1 MRGWHTKGTC
11 HQPFSNRCP
20 IRILIIEDDA
30 ALARSISALLRAGG
44 HAVDHVATGE
54 DALAV
59 IGSEPYALAILDV
72 GLPDID
78 GFTVLAE
85 LRRRGARTP
94 VLMLTARDALD
105 DRVRG
110 LDLGADDY
118 LRKPFEPEELEARV
132 RALGRRRGGD
142 PTPQLVVGA
151 LTINRSTGM
160 ADIAGRSLDLRRRE
174 LAVLDA
180 LATRA
185 GQVVPRELLIGEVF
199 GFDEPMGGNAIEVH
213 VTRLRGK
220 LAPDGPGIRTVR
232 GVGYMLDAD

>member
-1 MRGWHTKGTC
+1 M
-11 HQPFSNRCP
+11 
-20 IRILIIEDDA
+20 IEDDA

-44 HAVDHVATGE
+44 HAVDHVASGE

-59 IGSEPYALAILDV
+59 VGSEPYALVILDV

-78 GFTVLAE
+78 GFAVLAE
-85 LRRRGARTP
+85 LRRRGDKVA
-94 VLMLTARDALD
+94 VMMLTARDALD

-118 LRKPFEPEELEARV
+118 LRKPFDPEELEARV

-142 PTPQLVVGA
+142 PTPELSVGT
-151 LTINRSTGM
+151 LTIHRSTGV
-160 ADIAGRSLDLRRRE
+160 AEVAGRPLDLRRRE
-174 LAVLDA
+174 LAVLEA

-199 GFDEPMGGNAIEVH
+199 GFDEPVGGNAIEVH

-232 GVGYMLDAD
+232 GVGYMLDAG

>member
-1 MRGWHTKGTC
+1 M
-11 HQPFSNRCP
+11 
-20 IRILIIEDDA
+20 IEDDA

-54 DALAV
+54 DALSV
-59 IGSEPYALAILDV
+59 VGSEPYALVILDV
-72 GLPDID
+72 GLPDMD
-78 GFTVLAE
+78 GFAVLAE
-85 LRRRGARTP
+85 LRRRGEKVA

-118 LRKPFEPEELEARV
+118 LRKPFDPEELEARV

-142 PTPQLVVGA
+142 PTPELCVGT
-151 LTINRSTGM
+151 LTINRSTGT
-160 ADIAGRSLDLRRRE
+160 ADVAGRPLDLRRRE
-174 LAVLDA
+174 LAVLES

-199 GFDEPMGGNAIEVH
+199 GFDEPVGGNAIEVH

-220 LAPDGPGIRTVR
+220 LAPDGPGVRTVR
-232 GVGYMLDAD
+232 GVGYMLDAG

>member
-1 MRGWHTKGTC
+1 M
-11 HQPFSNRCP
+11 
-20 IRILIIEDDA
+20 IEDDA
-30 ALARSISALLRAGG
+30 ALARSIAALLRASG
-44 HAVDHVATGE
+44 HAVDHVDTGE

-59 IGSEPYALAILDV
+59 VGSEPYALVILDV
-72 GLPDID
+72 GLPDRD
-78 GFTVLAE
+78 GFSVLE
-85 LRRRGARTP
+85 EMRRRGEKVP

-118 LRKPFEPEELEARV
+118 LRKPFDPEELEARV

-142 PTPQLVVGA
+142 PTPQIVVGT
-151 LTINRSTGM
+151 LTINRSTGV
-160 ADIAGRSLDLRRRE
+160 AEVAGRVLDLRRRE
-174 LAVLDA
+174 MAVLEA

-199 GFDEPMGGNAIEVH
+199 GFDEPVGGNAIEVH

-232 GVGYMLDAD
+232 GVGYMLDAG

>member
-1 MRGWHTKGTC
+1 M
-11 HQPFSNRCP
+11 
-20 IRILIIEDDA
+20 IEDDA
-30 ALARSISALLRAGG
+30 ALARSIAALLRAGG
-44 HAVDHVATGE
+44 HAVDHVAAGE

-59 IGSEPYALAILDV
+59 VGGEPYALVILDV

-85 LRRRGARTP
+85 LRRRGEKVP

-118 LRKPFEPEELEARV
+118 LRKPFEPQELEARV

-142 PTPQLVVGA
+142 PTPEITVGP
-151 LTINRSTGM
+151 LTINRSTGA
-160 ADIAGRSLDLRRRE
+160 ADVAGRALDLRRRE
-174 LAVLDA
+174 LAVLES

-199 GFDEPMGGNAIEVH
+199 GFDEPVGSNAIEVH

-232 GVGYMLDAD
+232 GVGYMLDAQ

>member
-1 MRGWHTKGTC
+1 M
-11 HQPFSNRCP
+11 
-20 IRILIIEDDA
+20 IEDDA
-30 ALARSISALLRAGG
+30 ALARSIAALLRAGG
-44 HAVDHVATGE
+44 HAVDHVDTGE
-54 DALAV
+54 DALSV
-59 IGSEPYALAILDV
+59 VGSEPYALVILDV
-72 GLPDID
+72 GLPDRD
-78 GFTVLAE
+78 GFSVLE
-85 LRRRGARTP
+85 EMRRRGEKVP

-118 LRKPFEPEELEARV
+118 LRKPFDPEELEARV

-142 PTPQLVVGA
+142 PTPQIVVGT
-151 LTINRSTGM
+151 LTINRSTGV
-160 ADIAGRSLDLRRRE
+160 AEVAGRTLDLRRRE
-174 LAVLDA
+174 MAVLEA

-199 GFDEPMGGNAIEVH
+199 GFDEPVGGNAIEVH

-232 GVGYMLDAD
+232 GVGYMLDAG

>member
-1 MRGWHTKGTC
+1 M
-11 HQPFSNRCP
+11 
-20 IRILIIEDDA
+20 
-30 ALARSISALLRAGG
+30 
-44 HAVDHVATGE
+44 AVV
-54 DALAV
+54 
-59 IGSEPYALAILDV
+59 GSEPYALVILDV
-72 GLPDID
+72 GLPDMD
-78 GFTVLAE
+78 GFAVLAE
-85 LRRRGARTP
+85 MRRRGEKVP

-118 LRKPFEPEELEARV
+118 LRKPFDPEELEARV

-142 PTPQLVVGA
+142 PIPELSVGT
-151 LTINRSTGM
+151 LTINRSTGT
-160 ADIAGRSLDLRRRE
+160 AEVAGRPLDLRRRE
-174 LAVLDA
+174 LAVLES

-199 GFDEPMGGNAIEVH
+199 GFDEPVGGNAIEVH

-232 GVGYMLDAD
+232 GVGYMLDAG

>member
-1 MRGWHTKGTC
+1 M
-11 HQPFSNRCP
+11 
-20 IRILIIEDDA
+20 RILMIEDDA
-30 ALARSISALLRAGG
+30 ALARGIAALLRAAG

-59 IGSEPYALAILDV
+59 VSSEPYALVILDV

-78 GFTVLAE
+78 GFTVLE
-85 LRRRGARTP
+85 RMRRRGDRVP

-118 LRKPFEPEELEARV
+118 LRKPFDPEELEARV

-142 PTPQLVVGA
+142 PVPQVAVGT
-151 LTINRSTGM
+151 LTINRST
-160 ADIAGRSLDLRRRE
+160 AQAEVAGRAIDLRRRE
-174 LAVLDA
+174 WAVLEA

-185 GQVVPRELLIGEVF
+185 GQVVSRDLLLAEVF
-199 GFDEPMGGNAIEVH
+199 GHDEPVGPNALEVN
-213 VTRLRGK
+213 VTRLRAK
-220 LAPDGPGIRTVR
+220 LAPDGPEIRTVR
-232 GVGYMLDAD
+232 GVGYLLDPHVR

>member
-1 MRGWHTKGTC
+1 M
-11 HQPFSNRCP
+11 
-20 IRILIIEDDA
+20 IEDDA

-54 DALAV
+54 DALSV
-59 IGSEPYALAILDV
+59 VGSEPYALVILDV
-72 GLPDID
+72 GLPDMD
-78 GFTVLAE
+78 GFAVLAE
-85 LRRRGARTP
+85 LRRRGEKVA

-118 LRKPFEPEELEARV
+118 LRKPFDPEELEARV

-142 PTPQLVVGA
+142 PTPELVVGP
-151 LTINRSTGM
+151 LTIHRSTG
-160 ADIAGRSLDLRRRE
+160 AVEVAGRLLDLRRRE
-174 LAVLDA
+174 LAVLEA

-185 GQVVPRELLIGEVF
+185 GQVVPREILIGEVF
-199 GFDEPMGGNAIEVH
+199 GFDEPVGGNAIEVH

-232 GVGYMLDAD
+232 GVGYMLDAG

>member
-1 MRGWHTKGTC
+1 M
-11 HQPFSNRCP
+11 
-20 IRILIIEDDA
+20 IEDDA
-30 ALARSISALLRAGG
+30 ALARSIAALLRAGG
-44 HAVDHVATGE
+44 NAVDHVATGE
-54 DALAV
+54 DALSV
-59 IGSEPYALAILDV
+59 VGSEPYALVILDV
-72 GLPDID
+72 GLPDMD
-78 GFTVLAE
+78 GFAVLAE
-85 LRRRGARTP
+85 LRRRGEKVP

-118 LRKPFEPEELEARV
+118 LRKPFDPEELEARV

-142 PTPQLVVGA
+142 PTPEISVGS
-151 LTINRSTGM
+151 LTINRSTGV
-160 ADIAGRSLDLRRRE
+160 ADVAGRTLDLRRRE
-174 LAVLDA
+174 LAVLES

-199 GFDEPMGGNAIEVH
+199 GFDEPVGSNAIEVH

-232 GVGYMLDAD
+232 GVGYMLDAG

>member
-1 MRGWHTKGTC
+1 M
-11 HQPFSNRCP
+11 
-20 IRILIIEDDA
+20 IIEDDA
-30 ALARSISALLRAGG
+30 ALARGISALLRAGG
-44 HAVDHVATGE
+44 HAVDHVATGG
-54 DALAV
+54 DALSV
-59 IGSEPYALAILDV
+59 VGSEPYALVILDV

-78 GFTVLAE
+78 GFTILAE
-85 LRRRGARTP
+85 LRRRGDRTP

-142 PTPQLVVGA
+142 PTPQITVGA
-151 LTINRSTGM
+151 LTINRSTGI
-160 ADIAGRSLDLRRRE
+160 ADVAGRPLDLRRRE

-185 GQVVPRELLIGEVF
+185 GQVVPRERLIGEVF
-199 GFDEPMGGNAIEVH
+199 GFDEPVGGNAIEVH
-213 VTRLRGK
+213 ITRLRGK
-220 LAPDGPGIRTVR
+220 LAPDGPGIRTIR
-232 GVGYMLDAD
+232 GVGYMLDAG